1 MAVYY
6 ICRDAAP
13 TDSLQIAGG
22 QHPRKIG
29 YYSQSFKGREV
40 AGECGETSPRAGG
53 GGANE
58 PPVRLTSVSL
68 THLRGTGG
76 TR

>member
-53 GGANE
+53 ANE
-58 PPVRLTSVSL
+58 PPVQLTSVSL